1 MKDFY
6 AIQPSTGKRLNLTK
20 YNVQELYRL
29 HFREEKYIAEKVLQ
43 MPAFSPERDRYL
55 SENYKFIRLIQECRN
70 RKEHKACKSYGAN
83 AASVNIVKSFI
94 KNENRKI
101 TLYEAGVGSGFAIE
115 QYSKM
120 AQIQCLGCDLLISD
134 KVEKL
139 LKRENIFVEKSGIW
153 DSIRKQEKN
162 SIDIFY
168 ADNVFEH
175 LLPDE
180 RDKIYSEISTKL
192 KKNSTVILF
201 IPNRYVGPNDISGKF
216 LKMGEKAEGFHF
228 SELSYRENCMNF
240 MKAGIGKVNY
250 ACYRK
255 DGKIIRLYDKY
266 SIMNT
271 VKIFL
276 EPILGRF
283 PSGLRR
289 KIFEILCYDIYIIE
303 RKKELL

>member
-1 MKDFY
+1 MKEYY

-20 YNVQELYRL
+20 YSVQDLYRL
-29 HFREEKYIAEKVLQ
+29 HFTEEKFVADKILQ
-43 MPAFSPERDRYL
+43 MPAFSAKRDEYL

-83 AASVNIVKSFI
+83 PASVGMVKNII
-94 KNENRKI
+94 KEENRNI
-101 TLYEAGVGSGFAIE
+101 TLYEAGVGSGFAVD

-120 AQIQCLGCDLLISD
+120 AHVRCLGCDLVISE

-139 LKRENIFVEKSGIW
+139 MQRDNVFIEKSGIW
-153 DSIRKQEKN
+153 GSIRKQQNN

-192 KKNSTVILF
+192 KKNSVVILF

-216 LKMGEKAEGFHF
+216 LKMGQKAQGFHF
-228 SELSYRENCMNF
+228 SELSYGENCRNF
-240 MKAGIGKVNY
+240 RKTGIGKVNWI
-250 ACYRK
+250 CIRK
-255 DGKIIRLYDKY
+255 KGIIIKIYDRWG
-266 SIMNT
+266 ILNRI
-271 VKIFL
+271 KIL
-276 EPILGRF
+276 MEPVLGIL
-283 PSGLRR
+283 PPTLR
-289 KIFEILCYDIYIIE
+289 KWIFNRLCYDIYIIKRE
-303 RKKELL
+303 SNK